1 MTVEMNTEEQGGDAF
16 SQPVCLLTEPSPVQ
30 RTAAEKMLILAHL
43 TVALIELDVEERR
56 IHGNA

>member
-1 MTVEMNTEEQGGDAF
+1 MTVEMNIEEQGGDAF
-16 SQPVCLLTEPSPVQ
+16 TRPVCLSPESSPVQ
-30 RTAAEKMLILAHL
+30 RTAAEKMLILAHM